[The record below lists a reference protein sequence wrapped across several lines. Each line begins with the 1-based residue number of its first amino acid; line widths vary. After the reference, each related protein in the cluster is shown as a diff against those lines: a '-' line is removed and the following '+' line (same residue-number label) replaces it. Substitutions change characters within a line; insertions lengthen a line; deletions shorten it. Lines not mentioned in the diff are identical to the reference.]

1 MAVKIQLRRGT
12 EAEYN
17 TAHGDSAITPADG
30 EVLVVQ
36 ESGTSGGYLVIGDG
50 STSWLDL
57 RNDVD
62 GRVYFKPAYSQT
74 IMGGEQ
80 PVDAT
85 PLTVKGATSQTAP
98 IFVVEDKAGND
109 ILKVSDDESTDSP
122 TAALVAVESHGQT
135 ADVVMSILGQLNQ
148 FDDASGG
155 DLLRVQPDST
165 LGGKGLKVDHSGNV
179 SIAPADDGGVTDTAL
194 VVTSASDSDNPVF
207 QVKKANGNDL
217 FKVTLTAVHSNGPEL
232 IVSAAGDLTSN
243 VTLVGTTDA
252 AVKAITVDDGGTE
265 NFAVTAG
272 GKITSNGHHG
282 AGVVNLVDS
291 DILTFKDFK
300 SLRQGKRTLS
310 VLDTPVDGRQ
320 NVAFRIQE
328 FVGNNGSFTSTEFDH
343 LLTHTIEQ
351 TTSPN
356 VTNTD
361 PDLHTTPSGSVF
373 QIFKIPNGESCT
385 VTFNVLAFGAR
396 SGSPIVT
403 DDDIIVTT
411 QILTYTSKDLL
422 TGKSV
427 VSEQSVQSS
436 GGFGGL
442 IGVNTFPRAQCN
454 NSATIPNST
463 GSDLFVA
470 VAMKIV
476 NSDAPGSNDH
486 FRAREKSD
494 DSGLTSNMDITIVG
508 NSGF

>member
-50 STSWLDL
+50 SKTWLDL

-109 ILKVSDDESTDSP
+109 ILKVSDDESSDS
-122 TAALVAVESHGQT
+122 AALVAVESHGQT

-155 DLLRVQPDST
+155 DLLRVQPDSAR
-165 LGGKGLKVDHSGNV
+165 LGKGLKVDHSGNV

-217 FKVTLTAVHSNGPEL
+217 FKVTLTAVHANGPEL

-252 AVKAITVDDGGTE
+252 SVKAITVDDGGTE

-272 GKITSNGHHG
+272 GKITSNGHHT
-282 AGVVNLVDS
+282 AGVANLVDS

-300 SLRQGKRTLS
+300 SLRKGKRTLS
-310 VLDTPVDGRQ
+310 VLNTPVAGRQ

-373 QIFKIPNGESCT
+373 QIFKIPNGEACT

-427 VSEQSVQSS
+427 ISEERKQSS
-436 GGFGGL
+436 GGSGT
-442 IGVNTFPRAQCN
+442 IVGVNTHPRAQCN
-454 NSATIPNST
+454 NTATIDNST

-470 VAMKIV
+470 VSMKIV
-476 NSDAPGSNDH
+476 NDDETGSNDH
-486 FRAREKSD
+486 FRARQFSNNTGE
-494 DSGLTSNMDITIVG
+494 TSNMDITIVG